1 MKVAI
6 GSFVTETHS
15 FSTDLTTLECFKQ
28 CIWDEAKQLVDAQ
41 RGARGDGGGAV
52 VGGYIDYA
60 EVNGWDIM
68 PLMAAGAWPAGPIPL
83 DTYEEIKRGFEK
95 ELKKLPKDVDGILLH
110 LHGAAVVEGL
120 DDAEGDFLS
129 FVRSFTGDEM
139 PVVMLLDLHANI
151 SDLMVEK
158 ADAIFGYDTYP
169 HVDVYE
175 REQEAAA
182 FLEKIVK
189 GEVEPFMFRAQ
200 PPLILPAI
208 RTTTDTDHMKKLM
221 ARANYWEG
229 IENIENVA
237 VFCGYY
243 GSDKYET
250 GASCVVITN
259 NDTDL
264 AMKAGRDMADL
275 FWELRDDFMF
285 HMMPVEE
292 AIRTVTSNEGLWAF
306 MDECDDPLGGGAS
319 DGIYLLKALMDAG
332 IRSAG
337 ISVIKDPEIARK
349 AWEAGIG
356 GTVAGL
362 LGAKTDKLHGEPV
375 RINAKVVKLS
385 DTEIPIYAN
394 DITVKQNVG
403 KIAVLDQNGIFIV
416 VVEYKGAFE
425 SINIFDIM
433 GIDVRNLKVIV
444 LKGSSGALKEVF
456 REYLSGYVYPE
467 SKGITN
473 PDVTKIGEFKK
484 LRRPVYPLDKDV
496 TMRYK

>member
-15 FSTDLTTLECFKQ
+15 FSSDLTGLECFKQ
-28 CIWDEAKQLVDAQ
+28 CIWDEAEQLVDAQ
-41 RGARGDGGGAV
+41 RGARGDVGGAV

-60 EVNGWDIM
+60 EANGWDIV
-68 PLMAAGAWPAGPIPL
+68 PLMAAGAWPSGPIPQ
-83 DTYEEIKRGFEK
+83 DTYAEIKRCFEK
-95 ELKKLPKDVDGILLH
+95 ELKKLPEDVDGILLH

-120 DDAEGDFLS
+120 DDAEGDFLC
-129 FVRSFTGDEM
+129 FVRSFVKDEM
-139 PVVMLLDLHANI
+139 PIVVILDLHANV
-151 SDLMVEK
+151 SDLMIEK

-169 HVDVYE
+169 HFDVYE

-182 FLEKIVK
+182 FLEKMVK
-189 GEVEPFMFRAQ
+189 GEVKPYMFRAQ
-200 PPLILPAI
+200 PPLLLPAI
-208 RTTTDTDHMKKLM
+208 LTLTDTEHMKKLM
-221 ARANYWEG
+221 ARANYWES
-229 IENIENVA
+229 IENVENVA

-259 NDTDL
+259 DDAEL
-264 AMKAGRDMADL
+264 AEKAAKDVADL

-285 HMMPVEE
+285 DMMPIED
-292 AIRTVTSNEGLWAF
+292 AINTVTSNEGLWAF

-319 DGIYLLKALMDAG
+319 DGTYLLKALMDASV
-332 IRSAG
+332 RPAG

-349 AWEAGIG
+349 AWDVGVG
-356 GTVAGL
+356 GTVKGL
-362 LGAKTDKLHGEPV
+362 LGAKTDKFHGEPV
-375 RINAKVVKLS
+375 EINAKVVKLS
-385 DTEIPIYAN
+385 DAEIPISI
-394 DITVKQNVG
+394 DDTTVTQSVG
-403 KIAVLDQNGIFIV
+403 KIAVLDQDGIFIV

-433 GIDVRNLKVIV
+433 GIDARDLKVVV
-444 LKGSSGALKEVF
+444 LKGASGALKEVF
-456 REYLSGYVYPE
+456 GEYLSGYVYPA

-484 LRRPVYPLDKDV
+484 IRRPIYPLDKDT